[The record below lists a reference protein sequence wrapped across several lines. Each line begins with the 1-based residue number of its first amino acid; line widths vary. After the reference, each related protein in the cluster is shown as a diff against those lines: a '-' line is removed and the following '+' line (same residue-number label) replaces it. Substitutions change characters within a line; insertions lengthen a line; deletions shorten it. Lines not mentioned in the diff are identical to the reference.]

1 MNIGEKGLDL
11 IKSFEGLRLTAY
23 KPTPNDVWTCGFGH
37 VKGVK
42 EFDTCSIQKANE
54 WLLQDISDACD
65 CVNHHVTA
73 GINQNQFDALVS
85 FVYNVGG
92 GNFQSST
99 LLREL
104 NAGDFKNAAEQFL
117 RWDKQK
123 GKVLPGLTKR
133 RQAEKELFES

>member
-23 KPTPNDVWTCGFGH
+23 RPTPNDVWTCGFGH
-37 VKGVK
+37 TKGVK

-73 GINQNQFDALVS
+73 GINQNQFDAVTS
-85 FVYNVGG
+85 FTYNCGCEALK
-92 GNFQSST
+92 SST
-99 LLREL
+99 LLRKL
-104 NAGDFKNAAEQFL
+104 NEGDFKGAAQEFL
-117 RWDKQK
+117 KWDHQK